1 MQKGEPKMSSEPG
14 TVQRSAVE
22 APGRIEE
29 EERGAGWVTF
39 AGVMIMLS
47 GILNLIYGIA
57 AIAESSFYVG
67 NTRFVFS
74 DLKTWGWIVTIIG
87 ALECTAALGIWA
99 RSQWAR
105 WTGVAVAS
113 LNAIAQLMFIKAQPF
128 GSLAIFAIDMLVI
141 YGLIA
146 YGGRLESR

>member
-1 MQKGEPKMSSEPG
+1 MSSEPG
-14 TVQRSAVE
+14 TVRRSADARVE
-22 APGRIEE
+22 GTGRVEEE

-39 AGVMIMLS
+39 AGVLIMLA

-87 ALECTAALGIWA
+87 ALECTVALGIWA

-105 WTGVAVAS
+105 WTGVGVAG
-113 LNAIAQLMFIKAQPF
+113 LNAIAQLMFIKAQPW
-128 GSLAIFAIDMLVI
+128 GSLAIFSLDVLVI
-141 YGLIA
+141 YGLVA
-146 YGGRLESR
+146 YGGRARATI